1 MAHPRSKLQSDEP
14 VHGWLQLMP
23 VGLWL
28 LSGVPGILAGVVLVA
43 SGRFNRLPVG
53 IEALIAVGLGL
64 LTMLAFAPFKHLRKT
79 VNDRRELRRLTRCV
93 RRLEI
98 ERGRELLGNLLSD
111 RDDEIGELSRAIHE
125 AISSAAAHRI
135 EARLL
140 RRTMDSSIKR
150 ETHRATD
157 RLQRQAATDP
167 LTGVGNRRAL
177 QERLQRCVESD
188 AQPVSALVIDV
199 DRFKEINDQLGHEA
213 GDQCLAFLG
222 GLLRSGLRGED
233 SAFRTGGDE
242 LIVLMPATSSFVAET
257 VARRICALFGQL
269 PWPHSRPARPTLSIG
284 VAAALLSALDEPRD
298 LIRFA
303 DEAMYAAKRSGRA
316 RVKNYSELRGAA

>member
-1 MAHPRSKLQSDEP
+1 M
-14 VHGWLQLMP
+14 
-23 VGLWL
+23 
-28 LSGVPGILAGVVLVA
+28 
-43 SGRFNRLPVG
+43 
-53 IEALIAVGLGL
+53 
-64 LTMLAFAPFKHLRKT
+64 
-79 VNDRRELRRLTRCV
+79 

-257 VARRICALFGQL
+257 VARRLCSLFGQL

-316 RVKNYSELRGAA
+316 RIKNYSELRGAA